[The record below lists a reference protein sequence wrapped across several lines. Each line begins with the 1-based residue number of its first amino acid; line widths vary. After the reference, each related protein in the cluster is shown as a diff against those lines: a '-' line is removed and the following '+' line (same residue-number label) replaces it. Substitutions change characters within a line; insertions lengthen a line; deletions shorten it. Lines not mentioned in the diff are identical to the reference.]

1 MNFKTILILLFVM
14 GVAVM
19 LLSSCSGNDAPDEPK
34 QLKLSQSSLEY
45 PSSGGQLTIEVKSN
59 TQWTASDVPEW
70 VKISSTNGKGDA
82 TLTITAS
89 PNTDYSPRSAD
100 IKFIGVNGAEQL
112 TASLHIQQ
120 SLTETIIVEGSSA
133 LVGWNGGTLEIP
145 YKFTSTPKVS
155 IDGNPDWLRISS
167 GSRALMEDKI
177 SIIVDENTGEERHAT
192 IKFQLE
198 DKTEEFEVTQEAY
211 YPVQL
216 ISFYEPSTILLTTN
230 DTYKINYY
238 LQPIHCS
245 DQTLKWS
252 SSNPE
257 VVTVSEDGILIPV
270 SNGES
275 SIKATAER
283 DGVSAELIVKVKIKA
298 QSISFVEWRDGNG
311 WIPGGWNEIQSIQGS
326 WGYEYTPHFI
336 VSPENAYIGDMEISS
351 SNNMLVSID
360 GDKLICNSNRRSG
373 TAEITVT
380 LPYSDISSKVTMEVQ
395 GYYLIAGLGLMEQGH
410 DYFNISFSGYLY
422 TNNPTDEFIIE
433 GLSIVDDNNQ
443 VVTYGCYQTDSGT
456 NRVKWNSNVVNLVDY
471 GISIIDN
478 EFYERLSKWK
488 AIVTFSNPKYPGNES
503 QSINIDVHTQY

>member
-1 MNFKTILILLFVM
+1 MNFKTILLFVM

-19 LLSSCSGNDAPDEPK
+19 LLSSCSGNEAPDEPK

-45 PSSGGQLTIEVKSN
+45 PSSGGQSSIEVKSN
-59 TQWTASDVPEW
+59 TQWSVSDVPEW
-70 VKISSTNGKGDA
+70 LRLSSKSGNGDA
-82 TLTITAS
+82 SLTITAS
-89 PNTDYSPRSAD
+89 PNTDYSSRSAD
-100 IKFIGVNGAEQL
+100 IKFVGVNGTAQL
-112 TASLHIQQ
+112 TTTLHIHQ
-120 SLTETIIVEGSSA
+120 SLTEAIIVEGSSTSI
-133 LVGWNGGTLEIP
+133 GWTGGTLEIP
-145 YKFTSTPKVS
+145 YKFTSAPKIS
-155 IDGNPDWLRISS
+155 IVGSPDWISINN
-167 GSRALMEDKI
+167 GSRALTEDKV
-177 SIIVDENTGEERHAT
+177 SIVVNENNGEERRAT
-192 IKFQLE
+192 IEFKLE
-198 DKTEEFEVTQEAY
+198 DKTEEYVVTQEAY

-216 ISFYEPSTILLTTN
+216 ISFYEPTTILLTTN

-257 VVTVSEDGILIPV
+257 VVTVSEDGILMPV

-298 QSISFVEWRDGNG
+298 QSISFVEWHDGNG

-336 VSPENAYIGDMEISS
+336 VSPENAYLGDMKMIS
-351 SNNMLVSID
+351 SNNMLVSVD
-360 GDKLICNSNRRSG
+360 GDRLICTSDRRSG

-380 LPYSDISSKVTMEVQ
+380 LPYSDVSSKVTMEVK
-395 GYYLIAGLGLMEQGH
+395 GYYLLAGLGLMEQGNGF
-410 DYFNISFSGYLY
+410 FNIRFSGFVY
-422 TNNPTDEFIIE
+422 TNNPTDEFTIE
-433 GLSIVDDNNQ
+433 GLSIVDENNQ
-443 VVTYGCYQTDSGT
+443 VVTYGCSQIGSGS
-456 NRVKWNSNVVNLVDY
+456 NKVKWNSNEVNLADY

>member
-1 MNFKTILILLFVM
+1 MLFAV
-14 GVAVM
+14 GVAAM
-19 LLSSCSGNDAPDEPK
+19 LLSSCSGSDSPDEPK
-34 QLKLSQSSLEY
+34 QLKLSESSLEY
-45 PSSGGQLTIEVKSN
+45 PSSGGQFTVEVKSN
-59 TQWTASDVPEW
+59 TQWSLSGVPEW
-70 VKISSTNGKGDA
+70 INLSSTSGNGDA
-82 TLTITAS
+82 VLTIVAS
-89 PNTDYSPRSAD
+89 PNPDYSSRSAD
-100 IKFIGVNGAEQL
+100 IKFIGANGTEQL
-112 TASLHIQQ
+112 SVSLHIKQ
-120 SLTETIIVEGSSA
+120 SLTETIIVDGSST
-133 LVGWNGGTLEIP
+133 LIGWNGGTLEIP
-145 YKFTSTPKVS
+145 YKYTSAPKVS
-155 IDGNPDWLRISS
+155 IDGNPDWIRINA

-198 DKTEEFEVTQEAY
+198 DKTEEFEVNQEAY

-216 ISFYEPSTILLTTN
+216 ISFYEPSTILLTAN

-257 VVTVSEDGILIPV
+257 VVTVSEDGVLIPV

-283 DGVSAELIVKVKIKA
+283 DGVSAELLVKVKIKA

-311 WIPGGWNEIQSIQGS
+311 WTPGEWNEIQSIQGS
-326 WGYEYTPHFI
+326 WGYEYTPHFV
-336 VSPENAYIGDMEISS
+336 VSPENAFLGDLKIIS
-351 SNNMLVSID
+351 SNNTLVSVD
-360 GDKLICNSNRRSG
+360 GDKLICTKDRRSG

-380 LPYSDISSKVTMEVQ
+380 LPYSDISSKVIMEVQ
-395 GYYLIAGLGLMEQGH
+395 GYYLLAGLGLMEQGNGF
-410 DYFNISFSGYLY
+410 FNIRFSGYLY
-422 TNNPTDEFIIE
+422 TNNPTDQFTIE
-433 GLSIVDDNNQ
+433 GLSIVDENNQ
-443 VVTYGCYQTDSGT
+443 VVTYGFYQTGSGT
-456 NRVKWNSNVVNLVDY
+456 NRIKWNSNDINLVDY
-471 GISIIDN
+471 GISLIDN